1 MLFNII
7 LQRGLQKEIS
17 FLLWKYKIV
26 FKNNNERSATIFGTP
41 DKDLA
46 SSGYGQ
52 LHLGRPQ
59 EKCGIFAVYNYRG
72 PGNAAIITY
81 LGLIALQHRGQES
94 AGMAFNDNG
103 RIQIVKGMGLVDH
116 VFSRQELNLI
126 KAHSILGHVRYSTSG
141 SSIVANAQPLLARS
155 YDQSGIALAHNG
167 NLTNTKKLHNQLIEE
182 GHIFHTTSDTEVL
195 LAYLF
200 RFRHLGLVEAVRK
213 TMEVVEG
220 AYSAVILDNKNLVA
234 FRDPNG
240 FRPLVIGRL
249 DDAYI
254 LASESAALDV
264 VGAEFVRDVKPGEV
278 VIIGPDGLS
287 SAGIQCRAEHSYCI
301 FEYVYFARPD
311 SVIDGRSVHLV
322 RKKVGSLLSR
332 RLSAKLDMV
341 IPSPDSGVSAAIGLA
356 EALNLP
362 LEWAIHRNAYLGRTF
377 IKPTQDIREMAV
389 RLKFNTISEL
399 IRGKRVAL
407 VDDSLVRGTTARVL
421 TSLLLASGAAEV
433 HLCIASPPYKN
444 PCYFGIDIPVPE
456 ELASQEHNLEQ
467 LTESIGADSIT
478 FAEPEDLYNA
488 IGMDR
493 AEFCTACFTGIYP
506 EPGR

>member
-1 MLFNII
+1 M
-7 LQRGLQKEIS
+7 
-17 FLLWKYKIV
+17 
-26 FKNNNERSATIFGTP
+26 FKNNNERSAAIFGTP
-41 DKDLA
+41 ENDLA
-46 SSGYGQ
+46 SSGYG
-52 LHLGRPQ
+52 HLPRGRPQ
-59 EKCGIFAVYNYRG
+59 EKCGIFAISNYRS
-72 PGNAAIITY
+72 PENAAIIAY
-81 LGLIALQHRGQES
+81 LGLLALQHRGQES
-94 AGMAFNDNG
+94 AGMAFNDNEG
-103 RIQIVKGMGLVDH
+103 IQLVKGMGLVDH
-116 VFSRQELNLI
+116 VFSRQELSLI
-126 KAHSILGHVRYSTSG
+126 KADTILGHVRYSTSG
-141 SSIVANAQPLLARS
+141 SSIVNNAQPLLARS

-167 NLTNTKKLHNQLIEE
+167 NLTNTKKLHNQLIEN

-200 RFRHLGLVEAVRK
+200 RFRRLGLVEAVRK

-220 AYSAVILDNKNLVA
+220 AYSAVILDNKNLFA

-249 DDAYI
+249 EDAYV
-254 LASESAALDV
+254 LASESAAFDM
-264 VGAEFVRDVKPGEV
+264 VGAKFVRDVQPGEI
-278 VIIGPDGLS
+278 VIIGPEGLS
-287 SAGIQCRAEHSYCI
+287 SAGIQCRREHSYCI

-356 EALNLP
+356 EALSLP
-362 LEWAIHRNAYLGRTF
+362 LEWAIHRNPYLGRTF
-377 IKPTQDIREMAV
+377 IKPAQSIREMAV

-444 PCYFGIDIPVPE
+444 PCYYGIDIPVSE
-456 ELASQEHNLEQ
+456 DLASQENNLDQ

-478 FAEPEDLYNA
+478 FAEPEDLYIA

-493 AEFCTACFTGIYP
+493 TELCTACFTGIYP